1 MIMLYRPAHSRETR
15 VKQSRL
21 TIVLAAFAAFVTNG
35 IVAQAQNPMDKP
47 EFKVTLLGTGEP
59 VPSIERFGPATLVQ
73 AGGLNLLFD
82 CGRGCTQRL
91 MQKGVPLGKIDV
103 LFLTH
108 LHSDHVVGIP
118 DLLLIGWL
126 RPPFAH
132 RDAPMRVIG
141 PVGTVSMMSNIEK
154 AFEWDIKTRIADEKL
169 PPAGVANEATDMRA
183 GVVFE
188 KNGVKV
194 TTFEVNHGEK
204 IKPAFG
210 FRIDYDGRAV
220 SISGDTKFNENLI
233 QHSKGVDVLIH
244 EVAAARPELIKAQ
257 KFLPAILAHHTNP
270 EQAGIV
276 FARVKPKLAVYYH
289 LVLFGNREI
298 KPYSPEKLVQLTRKT
313 YSGPLVVGEDL
324 MTLIIGKNE
333 VQIVRK

>member
-1 MIMLYRPAHSRETR
+1 M
-15 VKQSRL
+15 VKQSSS
-21 TIVLAAFAAFVTNG
+21 TIVLAAFAIFFNNG
-35 IVAQAQNPMDKP
+35 TVVQAQNPKDNP
-47 EFKVTLLGTGEP
+47 EFTVTLLGTGEP
-59 VPSIERFGPATLVQ
+59 VPSIERFGPATLIQ

-91 MQKGVPLGKIDV
+91 KQKGVPLGKIDV

-126 RPPFAH
+126 RPAFAH

-154 AFEWDIKTRIADEKL
+154 AFEWDIKTRIADENL
-169 PPAGVANEATDMRA
+169 PPAGVASEATDMRA

-194 TTFEVNHGEK
+194 TSFEVNHGEK
-204 IKPAFG
+204 IQPAFG

-233 QHSKGVDVLIH
+233 QHSKGVDVIIH

-257 KFLPAILAHHTNP
+257 KYLPAILAHHTNP

-289 LVLFGNREI
+289 LVLFGNREF
-298 KPYSPEKLVQLTRKT
+298 KRYSPEELVQLTRKT

-324 MTLIIGKNE
+324 MTLIIGKSQ